1 MEILA
6 IILYVVALIFCVGLF
21 FIILLGSLFAGG
33 VSGFFI
39 GIFKGFKNYFS
50 ALVGNLKLRK

>member
-1 MEILA
+1 MEFLA
-6 IILYVVALIFCVGLF
+6 IILYVVALVLCVGIFF
-21 FIILLGSLFAGG
+21 FILCGSLFVGG

-50 ALVGNLKLRK
+50 ALVENLKLRK